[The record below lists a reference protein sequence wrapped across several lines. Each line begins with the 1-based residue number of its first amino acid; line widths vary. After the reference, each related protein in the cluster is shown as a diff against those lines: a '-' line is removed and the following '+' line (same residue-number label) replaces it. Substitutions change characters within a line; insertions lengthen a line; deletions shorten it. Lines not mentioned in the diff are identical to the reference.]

1 MKQYGKARPKIRMLN
16 FNNLVDIKEGWLPDN
31 LPDVNIEEKKEEKIL
46 LLDDNFRRRRG
57 RPKKIEIFKADLVEV

>member
-1 MKQYGKARPKIRMLN
+1 MKQYGKPRPKIRMLN

-31 LPDVNIEEKKEEKIL
+31 LPDVNVEEKKEEKIL
-46 LLDDNFRRRRG
+46 FLDDNFRRRRG